1 MNQEV
6 IIVLKDGYFCAYG
19 KDNINMSEGK
29 SMHDGTLSSPWDES
43 VINQEESKIVDI
55 LTYAQVYITV

>member
-1 MNQEV
+1 
-6 IIVLKDGYFCAYG
+6 
-19 KDNINMSEGK
+19 MSEGK

-43 VINQEESKIVDI
+43 VTIISQEESKIVDI